1 MATVMANSSVDEI
14 VQLTDKLGMD
24 QEEEW
29 EVNEEQAS
37 EFGDKSLV
45 RRIVSKQ
52 SFSVGL
58 FRTIFTRMWKALREW
73 KVKIMEEDKENIYFG
88 LSFQRRGD
96 AKKVL
101 EKQPWLFNGG
111 FLILEEWP
119 TSGQW
124 RDARLDKVSLWV
136 KMRGF
141 PLKTLTMNNVKRLG
155 NMTGEVQDIIW
166 NNPQQIFLNGYV
178 RVRTGFPIMGEVFV
192 GRFIPVDGGKRCV
205 QIKFDKLPLLCFN
218 CGVWGHD
225 QATCTKALAMET
237 SVNGDQVPK
246 YGVWLK
252 DDDHIPNC
260 FVAHVHRRAK
270 QQEERLMAGVEVLTE
285 EVVRRP
291 KVSRMDVRDTNKGMA
306 SMTGQL
312 EKEAVTSV
320 DRGKEVIASVEGDTL
335 VEMVDTGRFMLG
347 YGREV
352 QGDGHHSK
360 ESRKRVSI
368 KNKAR
373 AKAKMG
379 GSQAGC
385 LVPEKKKMEAGAVG
399 LSEAGFVDGNE
410 GDRVCDTNSEVQDLS
425 SSPGHILATVAGS
438 GFSPWFFTRF
448 YGNPEACQR
457 RFSWQLLRD
466 LRKEVQG
473 PWLYIR
479 DFKEIASF

>member
-1 MATVMANSSVDEI
+1 MIDLVVICGFMATVMANSSVDEI

-320 DRGKEVIASVEGDTL
+320 DRGKEVAL
-335 VEMVDTGRFMLG
+335 
-347 YGREV
+347 
-352 QGDGHHSK
+352 
-360 ESRKRVSI
+360 
-368 KNKAR
+368 N
-373 AKAKMG
+373 
-379 GSQAGC
+379 
-385 LVPEKKKMEAGAVG
+385 
-399 LSEAGFVDGNE
+399 LS
-410 GDRVCDTNSEVQDLS
+410 
-425 SSPGHILATVAGS
+425 
-438 GFSPWFFTRF
+438 
-448 YGNPEACQR
+448 
-457 RFSWQLLRD
+457 
-466 LRKEVQG
+466 
-473 PWLYIR
+473 
-479 DFKEIASF
+479 